1 LFIEVSMMPVGTWQM
16 TNVIGR
22 RQFIST
28 LGGAAVALPLAARA
42 QQQVLPVIGFV
53 NAASPRTYTR
63 QVSAFLKGLS
73 EAGYVDGNNVVIE
86 YLWAED
92 RNDRLPA
99 MVADLIHSKV
109 AVIAATS
116 TPAALAAKAAATTI
130 PIVFETGADPV
141 RLGLVANLNRPGGN
155 VTGVTQLTQE
165 VAPKLL
171 EMLHELIPSAHVMA
185 LLVNPADP
193 ALAES
198 TARDLLA
205 PAHSLGLELQ
215 VLNASSER
223 DFEGVFAKL
232 TEMRA
237 GALVIGGEALFS
249 SHSEQLAV
257 LATRHGVAA
266 VYKGREFA
274 AAGGLM
280 SYGSDIADSYRLA
293 GNYTGRILKG
303 DKPADLPV
311 QEATKIELIINLK
324 TAKALGITIPLPLQ
338 GRADELIE

>member
-1 LFIEVSMMPVGTWQM
+1 MKRRDFITL
-16 TNVIGR
+16 
-22 RQFIST
+22 
-28 LGGAAVALPLAARA
+28 LGGAAVAWPLAVRA
-42 QQQVLPVIGFV
+42 QQLALPVIGFV
-53 NAASPRTYTR
+53 NAASPRTYAR
-63 QVSAFLKGLS
+63 QLSAYLKGLS
-73 EAGYVDGNNVVIE
+73 EVGYVDGNNVVIE

-92 RNDRLPA
+92 RDDRLPA

-116 TPAALAAKAAATTI
+116 TPAALAAKAANTTI

-141 RLGLVANLNRPGGN
+141 KLGLVSNLNRPGGN
-155 VTGVTQLTQE
+155 VTGVTQMTQE

-171 EMLHELIPSAHVMA
+171 EMLHELIPTAHVMA

-198 TARDLLA
+198 TARELLA
-205 PAHSLGLELQ
+205 PAHSLGLELR

-223 DFEGVFAKL
+223 DFEGIFAKL
-232 TEMRA
+232 TELRA

-257 LATRHGVAA
+257 LAARHGVAA

-280 SYGSDIADSYRLA
+280 SYGSDIADAYRLA
-293 GNYTGRILKG
+293 GNYTGRVLKG

-324 TAKALGITIPLPLQ
+324 TAKSLGITIPLPLQ

>member
-1 LFIEVSMMPVGTWQM
+1 M
-16 TNVIGR
+16 TIDFGR
-22 RQFIST
+22 RKFITALAS
-28 LGGAAVALPLAARA
+28 AAAWPLAARA
-42 QQQVLPVIGFV
+42 QQPVKPVIGFV
-53 NAASPRTYTR
+53 NAASPQSYPR
-63 QVSAFLKGLS
+63 QLSAFLNGLS
-73 EAGYVDGNNVVIE
+73 EAGYVDGHNVVIE
-86 YLWAED
+86 YLWAEG

-116 TPAALAAKAAATTI
+116 TPAALAAKAATATI

-141 RLGLVANLNRPGGN
+141 QLGLVASLNRPGGN

-171 EMLHELIPSAHVMA
+171 ELLHELLPAARVMA
-185 LLVNPADP
+185 LLVNPTDP
-193 ALAES
+193 TLAE
-198 TARDLLA
+198 TTVREMLA
-205 PAHSLGLELQ
+205 PAHTLGLEFH

-223 DFEGVFAKL
+223 DFDGVFAKL
-232 TEMRA
+232 IELRA
-237 GALVIGGEALFS
+237 GALVIGGEALFT

-257 LATRHGVAA
+257 LAVRHGVPA

-280 SYGSDIADSYRLA
+280 SYGSDIADAYRLA

-311 QEATKIELIINLK
+311 QEATKVELYVNLK
-324 TAKALGITIPLPLQ
+324 TAKALGITFPLTLL
-338 GRADELIE
+338 GRADEVIE

>member
-1 LFIEVSMMPVGTWQM
+1 MAIH
-16 TNVIGR
+16 IAR

-28 LGGAAVALPLAARA
+28 LGSAAVAWPLAARA
-42 QQQVLPVIGFV
+42 QQPVLPVIGFV
-53 NAASPRTYTR
+53 NAASPRTYAR
-63 QVSAFLKGLS
+63 QLSAFLKGLS
-73 EAGYVDGNNVVIE
+73 EVGYVDGNNVVIE

-92 RNDRLPA
+92 RDDRLPA
-99 MVADLIHSKV
+99 MVADLIHRKV

-141 RLGLVANLNRPGGN
+141 RLGLVANLSRPGGN
-155 VTGVTQLTQE
+155 ITGVTQLTQE

-171 EMLHELIPSAHVMA
+171 EMLHELIPTAHVMA

-193 ALAES
+193 VLAEA

-205 PAHSLGLELQ
+205 PAYSLGLELH

-232 TEMRA
+232 TELRA

-257 LATRHGVAA
+257 LATRRGVAA

-280 SYGSDIADSYRLA
+280 SYGSDIADAYRLA